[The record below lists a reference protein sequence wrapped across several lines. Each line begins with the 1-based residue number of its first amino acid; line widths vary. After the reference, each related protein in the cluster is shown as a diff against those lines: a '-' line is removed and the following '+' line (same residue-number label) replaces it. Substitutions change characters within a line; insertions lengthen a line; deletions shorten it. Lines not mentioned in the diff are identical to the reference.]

1 LFSLLCVCHCYCR
14 IDPTS
19 ACRVEVTVN
28 SYFSVRDGRK
38 EYNRGRPVSYV
49 VDSEAYSIIDL
60 EKDIA
65 SEFKWASE
73 QQANFWVLTGEGSL
87 TCKLASDAQ
96 LLDLLRT
103 SRVVKLFMVVGSREQ
118 NVREEEM
125 AAAAVNIGDEEMPT
139 AVNIGEEEMLTIVN
153 MEEEAMPI
161 AMDHNLEVHD
171 RGFTWAE
178 VPEYG
183 ETIGGPPILE
193 EEEEEHFRT
202 IGCDPDGDEP
212 VGVDEEWRYFK
223 RTEHVVIDPVDVHKR
238 KRAALE
244 FRDFDTEVV
253 KKLQKRL
260 EKHYYI
266 QLSYFKVWSGRK
278 SAMEDLHGTWE
289 DSFEMLWRFKAALE
303 ESCPGSIAE
312 IDCKKINGKM
322 HFSRMFVAVRA
333 CVDGFL
339 AGCRPYL
346 GVDSTHLTGKYKGQ
360 LATATSIDGH
370 NWMYPVAYGIF
381 GKETK
386 SNWAWFMAQLKRAVG
401 TPCGLTIHT
410 DACKG
415 LAYAVNK
422 VFKGDAEHREC
433 FRHLMANFRK
443 KF

>member
-1 LFSLLCVCHCYCR
+1 MVELGVGWRQEGSLMGSVNRAYIFASVLT

-49 VDSEAYSIIDL
+49 VDSETYSIIDL

-244 FRDFDTEVV
+244 FRDFD
-253 KKLQKRL
+253 
-260 EKHYYI
+260 I
-266 QLSYFKVWSGRK
+266 QQNGRAYPSK
-278 SAMEDLHGTWE
+278 
-289 DSFEMLWRFKAALE
+289 
-303 ESCPGSIAE
+303 C
-312 IDCKKINGKM
+312 
-322 HFSRMFVAVRA
+322 VA
-333 CVDGFL
+333 
-339 AGCRPYL
+339 
-346 GVDSTHLTGKYKGQ
+346 
-360 LATATSIDGH
+360 
-370 NWMYPVAYGIF
+370 
-381 GKETK
+381 
-386 SNWAWFMAQLKRAVG
+386 
-401 TPCGLTIHT
+401 
-410 DACKG
+410 
-415 LAYAVNK
+415 
-422 VFKGDAEHREC
+422 
-433 FRHLMANFRK
+433 
-443 KF
+443 